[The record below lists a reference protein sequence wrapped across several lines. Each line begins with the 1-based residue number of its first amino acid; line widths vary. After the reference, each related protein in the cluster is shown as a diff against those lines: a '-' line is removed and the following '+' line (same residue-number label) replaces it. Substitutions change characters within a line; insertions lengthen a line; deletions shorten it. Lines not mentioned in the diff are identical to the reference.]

1 MKVKARNKII
11 IFFYI
16 KISKIFFKIDFRFSI
31 YKSVMSKAISKMN
44 KKELIEKIKQL
55 EQEKHE
61 DKERFI
67 GAGQIIK
74 KLQEEN
80 DKKSITLTQTGHTDF
95 INTEKIKELQ
105 KDKDEHIYM
114 LKQASQMVVETVEF
128 LNAVNLYPIFL
139 KCMDD
144 HNNRID
150 LKELKD
156 AINSIKC
163 PECEKGKCEICR
175 FD

>member
-1 MKVKARNKII
+1 LDI
-11 IFFYI
+11 
-16 KISKIFFKIDFRFSI
+16 SI
-31 YKSVMSKAISKMN
+31 YKSVMSKATSKMN

-80 DKKSITLTQTGHTDF
+80 DKKSITLQQSGHTDF

-105 KDKDEHIYM
+105 KDKDEHVEM
-114 LKQASQMVVETVEF
+114 VKQASQMVVETVEF
-128 LNAVNLYPIFL
+128 LKAVNLYPIFT

-144 HNNRID
+144 PKNRVD

-163 PECEKGKCEICR
+163 PECEKGKCGNCEKEKE
-175 FD
+175 

>member
-1 MKVKARNKII
+1 MT
-11 IFFYI
+11 
-16 KISKIFFKIDFRFSI
+16 
-31 YKSVMSKAISKMN
+31 KAIGKMN

-74 KLQEEN
+74 ELQE
-80 DKKSITLTQTGHTDF
+80 K
-95 INTEKIKELQ
+95 
-105 KDKDEHIYM
+105 KDEHFDM
-114 LKQASQMVVETVEF
+114 LKKSSEMLDETVEF
-128 LNAVNLYPIFL
+128 LKAVRLFPIFL
-139 KCMDD
+139 KCMGDT
-144 HNNRID
+144 NNRIN

-163 PECEKGKCEICR
+163 PECEKGKCGNCEKEKE
-175 FD
+175 